1 VSCLRFTAIL
11 CAVGFCFVSS
21 PAFVATDKT
30 WVHATYR
37 CSVKDV
43 VRLEDNGHLG
53 KAAGNYPKMMDGIII
68 DTLTGAITFPFYEG
82 SDLSRQVWRVVQ
94 NGSAAN
100 DYVLI
105 PKRNLNLPLFRKDI
119 GDKDIND
126 IGRAAATDFIRIRAW
141 TENPQVTFISFGLS
155 TLWSGTCEVVR

>member
-1 VSCLRFTAIL
+1 MNDLNQKFPHIKVRLFVNVLFIAVAAIL
-11 CAVGFCFVSS
+11 ISS
-21 PAFVATDKT
+21 PGASAQTSTNKT

-43 VRLEDNGHLG
+43 VHLEDNGQLD

-105 PKRNLNLPLFRKDI
+105 PEHNLPLFLKDI

-126 IGRAAATDFIRIRAW
+126 IAVARRVGFA
-141 TENPQVTFISFGLS
+141 
-155 TLWSGTCEVVR
+155 

>member
-1 VSCLRFTAIL
+1 MGPRDLSML
-11 CAVGFCFVSS
+11 CE
-21 PAFVATDKT
+21 
-30 WVHATYR
+30 R
-37 CSVKDV
+37 C

-53 KAAGNYPKMMDGIII
+53 KAAGNFPKMMDGIII

-141 TENPQVTFISFGLS
+141 TENPQVTFISFGFS